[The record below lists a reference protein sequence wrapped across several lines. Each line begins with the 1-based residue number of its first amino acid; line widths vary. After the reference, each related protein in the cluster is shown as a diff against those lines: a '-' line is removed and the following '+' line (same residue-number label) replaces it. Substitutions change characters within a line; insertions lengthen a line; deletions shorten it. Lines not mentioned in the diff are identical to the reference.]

1 MSRWQERRV
10 EEWSTAQ
17 GSGTLG
23 GVHTELAA
31 GPWSPLRVRVYRWL
45 WIAGL
50 VSNIGTFMHLV
61 AANWTMATLSSS
73 PTLVSMVQASW
84 AVPGFLLALH
94 AGAFADLLDR
104 RKFIIATQVAA
115 LLVAA
120 ALAVAQG
127 TGAMTPTVLLAGTF
141 LESMALTFAAPA
153 FMALTPELVDAK
165 TLPQA
170 IGLDG
175 ISRNTAQTIGPALA
189 GGVIAFAG
197 PGGVFALNAVSFV
210 GVIAVVNGY
219 HGGAVRHTRPEA
231 INAAIREGVRHVMNR
246 AELRNPIIRLA
257 MMTVAGAGLAA
268 VMPLVARQRLH
279 VSAGGFGLL
288 SAALGLGSVGAVWL
302 LPRLRAAKH
311 PERAVLTAALV
322 WSSGTALFAAAE
334 QLWVGMMALLFAGA
348 GTMGML
354 NVLFSNYTLKLE
366 GWVRGRG
373 SALAMLMVWLGT
385 SVGAV
390 AWGIIA
396 TGVGV
401 SDALFIA
408 AVFNVVVALA
418 APVFAPVTAYS
429 ADADSFISS
438 PSES

>member
-1 MSRWQERRV
+1 MVQ
-10 EEWSTAQ
+10 TQ
-17 GSGTLG
+17 
-23 GVHTELAA
+23 LAP

-104 RKFIIATQVAA
+104 RKFIIITQVAA
-115 LLVAA
+115 LIVAA

-127 TGAMTPTVLLAGTF
+127 VGAMSPTVLLAGTF

-153 FMALTPELVDAK
+153 FMALTPELVDTR

-175 ISRNTAQTIGPALA
+175 ISRNAAQTIGPAVA
-189 GGVIAFAG
+189 GGVIALAG
-197 PGGVFALNAVSFV
+197 PGGVFALNAASFV
-210 GVIAVVNGY
+210 GVIVVVNSY
-219 HGGAVRHTRPEA
+219 RGGVARPTRPEA
-231 INAAIREGVRHVMNR
+231 INAAIREGVRHVRSR
-246 AELRNPIIRLA
+246 AALRNPVIRLA
-257 MMTVAGAGLAA
+257 AMTAAGAGLAA
-268 VMPLVARQRLH
+268 MMPLVARQRLH
-279 VSAGGFGLL
+279 ASAAGFGLL
-288 SAALGLGSVGAVWL
+288 SAALGLGSVGAIWL
-302 LPRLRAAKH
+302 LPRLGAARR
-311 PERAVLTAALV
+311 PEQAVLAAALV
-322 WSSGTALFAAAE
+322 WSCGAALFAGANH
-334 QLWVGMMALLFAGA
+334 LWVGAVALVLAGA

-390 AWGIIA
+390 AWGGLA
-396 TGVGV
+396 TGIGV
-401 SDALFIA
+401 RNSLFIA
-408 AVFNVVVALA
+408 AGCNVVLALVAPL
-418 APVFAPVTAYS
+418 FAPVSPYS
-429 ADADSFISS
+429 A
-438 PSES
+438 ESAES

>member
-1 MSRWQERRV
+1 LRV
-10 EEWSTAQ
+10 
-17 GSGTLG
+17 SGILG
-23 GVHTELAA
+23 GVHTELAP

-50 VSNIGTFMHLV
+50 VSNVGTFMHLV

-73 PTLVSMVQASW
+73 PTLVSLVQASW

-120 ALAVAQG
+120 TLAVAQG
-127 TGAMTPTVLLAGTF
+127 VGAMSPTVLLAGTF

-153 FMALTPELVDAK
+153 FMALTPELVDSQ

-175 ISRNTAQTIGPALA
+175 ISRNAAQTVGPAIA
-189 GGVIAFAG
+189 GGVIAIAG
-197 PGGVFALNAVSFV
+197 PGAVFALNAVSFL
-210 GVIAVVNGY
+210 GVIAVVNNY
-219 HGGAVRHTRPEA
+219 RGGVARPTRPEA
-231 INAAIREGVRHVMNR
+231 INAAIGEGVRHVKSR
-246 AELRNPIIRLA
+246 AALRNPIIRLA
-257 MMTVAGAGLAA
+257 TMAAAGAGLAA
-268 VMPLVARQRLH
+268 VMPLVARQRLD
-279 VSAGGFGLL
+279 VSATGFGLL

-302 LPRLRAAKH
+302 LPRLHSAQH
-311 PERAVLTAALV
+311 PERAVLAAAMV
-322 WSSGTALFAAAE
+322 WSGGTALFAAAD
-334 QLWVGMMALLFAGA
+334 QLWVGAVALLFAGA

-390 AWGIIA
+390 AWGGVA
-396 TGVGV
+396 TGIGV
-401 SDALFIA
+401 RNSLFVA
-408 AVFNVVVALA
+408 AGLNVVVALV
-418 APVFAPVTAYS
+418 APLIVPVTPYS
-429 ADADSFISS
+429 ADTESL
-438 PSES
+438 PSAPSVS

>member
-1 MSRWQERRV
+1 M
-10 EEWSTAQ
+10 
-17 GSGTLG
+17 GGGGTLG
-23 GVHTELAA
+23 MVQTQLAP

-104 RKFIIATQVAA
+104 RKFIIITQVAA
-115 LLVAA
+115 LMVAA

-127 TGAMTPTVLLAGTF
+127 VGAMSPTVLLAGTF

-153 FMALTPELVDAK
+153 FMALTPELVDTR

-175 ISRNTAQTIGPALA
+175 ISRNAAQTIGPAVA
-189 GGVIAFAG
+189 GGVIAVAG
-197 PGGVFALNAVSFV
+197 PGGVFALNAASFV
-210 GVIAVVNGY
+210 GVIVVVNSY
-219 HGGAVRHTRPEA
+219 RGGVARSTRPES
-231 INAAIREGVRHVMNR
+231 INAAIREGVRHVRSR
-246 AELRNPIIRLA
+246 AALRNPIIRLA
-257 MMTVAGAGLAA
+257 AMTAAGAGLAA
-268 VMPLVARQRLH
+268 MMPLVARQRLH
-279 VSAGGFGLL
+279 ASAAGFGLL
-288 SAALGLGSVGAVWL
+288 SAALGLGSVGAIWL
-302 LPRLRAAKH
+302 LPRLGAARR
-311 PERAVLTAALV
+311 PEQAVLAAALV
-322 WSSGTALFAAAE
+322 WSSGTALFAGANH
-334 QLWVGMMALLFAGA
+334 LWVGAAALVLAGA

-354 NVLFSNYTLKLE
+354 NVLFSNYTLKLA

-390 AWGIIA
+390 AWGGLA
-396 TGVGV
+396 TGIGV
-401 SDALFIA
+401 RNSLFIA
-408 AVFNVVVALA
+408 AGCNVAVALV
-418 APVFAPVTAYS
+418 APLVSPVSPYS
-429 ADADSFISS
+429 AKSA
-438 PSES
+438 ES

>member
-1 MSRWQERRV
+1 MQ
-10 EEWSTAQ
+10 TTPAP
-17 GSGTLG
+17 
-23 GVHTELAA
+23 

-50 VSNIGTFMHLV
+50 VSNVGTFMHLV

-104 RKFIIATQVAA
+104 RKFIIATQLAA

-120 ALAVAQG
+120 ALAVAQAA
-127 TGAMTPTVLLAGTF
+127 GAMSPTVLLAGTF

-153 FMALTPELVDAK
+153 FMALTPELVDSQ

-175 ISRNTAQTIGPALA
+175 ISRNAAQTLGPALA
-189 GGVIAFAG
+189 GGVIALAG
-197 PGGVFALNAVSFV
+197 PGSVFALNAVSFV
-210 GVIAVVNGY
+210 GVIAVVNSY
-219 HGGAVRHTRPEA
+219 RGGMTRSTRPEA
-231 INAAIREGVRHVMNR
+231 INAAIREGVCHVRSR
-246 AELRNPIIRLA
+246 AALRNPIIRLA
-257 MMTVAGAGLAA
+257 TMTAVGAGLVA

-279 VSAGGFGLL
+279 VSAAGFGLL

-302 LPRLRAAKH
+302 LPRLHSAQY
-311 PERAVLTAALV
+311 PERAVLAAAMV
-322 WSSGTALFAAAE
+322 WSGGTALFAAAE
-334 QLWVGMMALLFAGA
+334 QLWVGALSLALAGA

-354 NVLFSNYTLKLE
+354 NVLFSNYTLKLA

-373 SALAMLMVWLGT
+373 SAIAMLMVWLGT

-390 AWGIIA
+390 AWGGVA

-401 SDALFIA
+401 RNALFIA
-408 AVFNVVVALA
+408 AGLNVLVALVA
-418 APVFAPVTAYS
+418 SWIVPVTPYS
-429 ADADSFISS
+429 
-438 PSES
+438 SESEPSSSTPAVS

>member
-1 MSRWQERRV
+1 MQ
-10 EEWSTAQ
+10 
-17 GSGTLG
+17 
-23 GVHTELAA
+23 TELAP

-50 VSNIGTFMHLV
+50 ASNIGTFMHLV

-73 PTLVSMVQASW
+73 PTLVSLVQASW

-104 RKFIIATQVAA
+104 RRFIIATQVAA

-127 TGAMTPTVLLAGTF
+127 TGMMTPPVLLAGTF

-153 FMALTPELVDAK
+153 FMALTPELVDAQ

-175 ISRNTAQTIGPALA
+175 ISRNAAQTIGPALA
-189 GGVIAFAG
+189 GGVIALTG
-197 PGGVFALNAVSFV
+197 PGGVFVLNAVSFL

-219 HGGAVRHTRPEA
+219 RGGAVRPERPEA
-231 INAAIREGVRHVMNR
+231 INAAIREGVRHVKSR
-246 AELRNPIIRLA
+246 AALRNPIIRLA
-257 MMTVAGAGLAA
+257 TITAAGAGLVA
-268 VMPLVARQRLH
+268 VMPLVAKERLR
-279 VSAGGFGLL
+279 VSATGFGLL
-288 SAALGLGSVGAVWL
+288 SAALGLGSVGAVWV
-302 LPRLRAAKH
+302 LPRLHAPRF
-311 PERAVLTAALV
+311 PERAVLISAFV
-322 WSSGTALFAAAE
+322 WSAGAALFAGAE
-334 QLWVGMMALLFAGA
+334 RLWVGVVAMLFAGA
-348 GTMGML
+348 GTMAML

-366 GWVRGRG
+366 GWVRGRA

-390 AWGIIA
+390 AWGGIA
-396 TGVGV
+396 TGIGIRDSLYV
-401 SDALFIA
+401 A
-408 AVFNVVVALA
+408 AAFNVLLAVVAPL
-418 APVFAPVTAYS
+418 FAPVTPYS
-429 ADADSFISS
+429 GDSDS
-438 PSES
+438 PAAASGDS